1 MITIESTATKPRIRV
16 IRQEAAFPPW
26 LTRRGL
32 ARFLHESM
40 KPYEDDLSDIE
51 KALTHVFENDATPG
65 GFIVLA
71 TDGDELLGA
80 TVIHYTPWG
89 GYVPENLLLF
99 IAVRP
104 EHRGQGLGRALIEE
118 ALANCDGDM
127 KLHVE
132 HDNPAKRLYERVGF
146 TSKYAEMRY
155 AR

>member
-1 MITIESTATKPRIRV
+1 MIQ
-16 IRQEAAFPPW
+16 QETAFPQW
-26 LTRRGL
+26 LTRSGL

-51 KALTHVFENDATPG
+51 RALAHVFERDANQG
-65 GFIVLA
+65 GFVVLA
-71 TDGDELLGA
+71 TDEEEVLGA
-80 TVIHYTPWG
+80 AVIHYTPWG

-104 EHRGQGLGRALIEE
+104 EYRGQGLGRTLIEE

-132 HDNPAKRLYERVGF
+132 HNNPAKRLYERVGF

-155 AR
+155 ER